1 METTIFCPVWCD
13 RTLGHEYEDVT
24 HAGEPQSHH
33 VREVLTM
40 PAEHFGDPGE
50 LTLHLVSTEQVSL
63 SSDGVA
69 VTATPPAIWV
79 HMQNLKTL
87 EAGGFDLHPEEA
99 MLLGETLC
107 KAAKLCNSRHE

>member
-1 METTIFCPVWCD
+1 
-13 RTLGHEYEDVT
+13 
-24 HAGEPQSHH
+24 
-33 VREVLTM
+33 M

-50 LTLHLVSTEQVSL
+50 LTLHLVSTEQVSPSSTEQVSL